1 MRQLLFYQNIVALD
15 KVRHQS
21 LELVDKFNLDFA
33 KSINFIPILHTELT
47 KVAQELPIVFLKSGD
62 TEFALAAV
70 VGLRDKENLQ
80 IKDGNWV
87 GRYIPAFIRRYPF
100 ITLSQPDNP
109 AQFFIAID
117 EEANCLIDSK
127 NKKKAGQGSEPL
139 FEGEAP
145 SKKIQQV
152 LPFLQKYHLE
162 HRNTI
167 HFCKQLSDLQLL
179 SSSNLKIQSKS
190 GQTYQVNG
198 VWIIEEANLKKL
210 SPDVLHQLLSDGVLS
225 KIIEHQFS
233 LNHFTGLTEK
243 GNELHSHSNIAK
255 SLKLKG
261 VDKKIPTELVSSSS
275 RASVA
280 KKNVKSKVV
289 RKSAKVLV
297 EAKKTPIKKTKIA
310 AKTPA
315 KSSAK
320 KTSR

>member
-15 KVRHQS
+15 KVKHQS

-47 KVAQELPIVFLKSGD
+47 QVAQELPIVFLKSGD

-80 IKDGNWV
+80 IKDGHWV

-127 NKKKAGQGSEPL
+127 NKKTAGQGSEPL
-139 FEGEAP
+139 FEDEAP

-167 HFCKQLSDLQLL
+167 QFCQQLSSLQLL
-179 SSSNLKIQSKS
+179 SSSNLKIQSKL
-190 GQTYQVNG
+190 GLTYQVNG

-210 SPDVLHQLLSDGVLS
+210 LPEVLHQLLSDGVLK

-233 LNHFTGLTEK
+233 LNHFTSLTEK
-243 GNELHSHSNIAK
+243 VSALHPHSNVEK
-255 SLKLKG
+255 SPKSKSIEKKSSTKLA
-261 VDKKIPTELVSSSS
+261 SSSS

-280 KKNVKSKVV
+280 TKNVKSKVV
-289 RKSAKVLV
+289 SKSAKVLV
-297 EAKKTPIKKTKIA
+297 GAKKTPKKQTKIA
-310 AKTPA
+310 VKTPTR
-315 KSSAK
+315 SSAK
-320 KTSR
+320 KSSR